1 MLIIEKV
8 RRSHD
13 VIVKL
18 ERSKIEDVEKAKA
31 KKYRK
36 IGGIEIAM
44 HPDTIAALAKATADE
59 YDKLIATK
67 KADIEN
73 EIDLAEKVAKKMYY
87 DAYPMGSNYM
97 GEIEHIVHNY
107 ENSLRH
113 PSPRDSEFWA
123 EGHPGLH
130 DREHASLRDSEFLAK
145 IKEHT
150 ELGDKWALIYVLA
163 GLDIFPENEEILGCL
178 EKLAPDLA
186 LAKMRLYEVDIARKL
201 NEVFNIVYY
210 SGTDFESVVA
220 AKNRLAA
227 LGANPNYTGM
237 AGEGISMA
245 DIVYEAFCESIGI
258 SFIGSKV
265 VELSGEIGNDY
276 AKAQQVAK
284 IIVDKAADNI

>member
-18 ERSKIEDVEKAKA
+18 EQSKIEDVEKAKA

-73 EIDLAEKVAKKMYY
+73 EINLAEKVAKKMYY
-87 DAYPMGSNYM
+87 DAYPMGGNFN
-97 GEIEHIVHNY
+97 GEIDRIVRNY
-107 ENSLRH
+107 ETSLT
-113 PSPRDSEFWA
+113 SLK
-123 EGHPGLH
+123 HPGM
-130 DREHASLRDSEFLAK
+130 RERGFLAE

-220 AKNRLAA
+220 AKNRLAV

>member
-73 EIDLAEKVAKKMYY
+73 EINLAEKVAKKMYY
-87 DAYPMGSNYM
+87 DAYPMGGNFN
-97 GEIEHIVHNY
+97 GEIDRIVRNY
-107 ENSLRH
+107 ESSLT
-113 PSPRDSEFWA
+113 SLK
-123 EGHPGLH
+123 HPGM
-130 DREHASLRDSEFLAK
+130 RERGFLAE

-220 AKNRLAA
+220 AKNRLAV

>member
-18 ERSKIEDVEKAKA
+18 EQSKIEDVEKAKA

-73 EIDLAEKVAKKMYY
+73 EINLAEKVAKKMYY
-87 DAYPMGSNYM
+87 DAYPMGGNYK
-97 GEIEHIVHNY
+97 GEIDRIVHNY
-107 ENSLRH
+107 ETSRKH
-113 PSPRDSEFWA
+113 PN
-123 EGHPGLH
+123 
-130 DREHASLRDSEFLAK
+130 LRDSELLAD

-150 ELGDKWALIYVLA
+150 DLGDKWALIYVLA

-210 SGTDFESVVA
+210 SGADFESVVA
-220 AKNRLAA
+220 AKNRLAV

-276 AKAQQVAK
+276 AKAQQGAK

>member
-18 ERSKIEDVEKAKA
+18 EQSKIEDVEKAKA

-73 EIDLAEKVAKKMYY
+73 EINLAEKVAKKMYY
-87 DAYPMGSNYM
+87 DAYPMGGNFN
-97 GEIEHIVHNY
+97 GEIDRIVRNY
-107 ENSLRH
+107 ETSLT
-113 PSPRDSEFWA
+113 SLT
-123 EGHPGLH
+123 HPGM
-130 DREHASLRDSEFLAK
+130 RERGFLAE

-220 AKNRLAA
+220 AKNRLAV

-237 AGEGISMA
+237 AREGISMA